1 MQDAVEA
8 AYGFIRSA
16 IFERSVEPGAHLV
29 GAELAAQIGVSR
41 TPVREAL
48 RRLHGEGLV
57 VLTSNRGAKV
67 AGLKIGE
74 MSDIYGI
81 RAVLEAYAAEL
92 ATPLLS
98 TAEIVQIAALAEELA
113 TLAVAARAAVPPAFV
128 SRFVETNARLHNTV
142 LDAAGSVRLAAMI
155 RSLYAASPPMWTL
168 LAYRDAELTRSV
180 AHHRELAS
188 AFRARDPAWAA
199 AVTRSHLLSARNAIL
214 ASARTDPVL
223 TEVDPPRRLARSA
236 KGEHRQGHR
245 ENLPQGQMRRVKR

>member
-16 IFERSVEPGAHLV
+16 ILDRAVEPGAHLV

-57 VLTSNRGAKV
+57 VLTSNRGARV
-67 AGLKIGE
+67 AGLELGQ
-74 MSDIYGI
+74 MSEIYGI
-81 RAVLEAYAAEL
+81 RAVLEAHAAEL
-92 ATPLLS
+92 ATPRLLD
-98 TAEIVQIAALAEELA
+98 AEIARIAELAEELA
-113 TLAVAARAAVPPAFV
+113 TLAAAAGAAAPAEFV
-128 SRFVETNARLHNTV
+128 SRFVETNARLHDAV
-142 LDAAGSVRLAAMI
+142 LDAAGSERLAAMI

-168 LAYRDAELTRSV
+168 LTYRDAELARSV

-214 ASARTDPVL
+214 ASARAGP
-223 TEVDPPRRLARSA
+223 EPAEADPPRRSTQSA
-236 KGEHRQGHR
+236 TGESRQDSR
-245 ENLPQGQMRRVKR
+245 KSVPRGQMRRAER